1 MLKKS
6 LLYIFAAMTLVAC
19 SSDDNNEDSF
29 STNTNANSTKQ
40 CVEYGGLEF
49 PRLNSDTKNNV
60 VLVHKSNGILNYCVE
75 WDMQKKSQRWS
86 CYKMYKSIMAS
97 NVDRFDAKRNNP
109 NPSKYPYQY
118 PLDPI
123 LGTKYPWSVGNGDG
137 YYGSGYDHGHI
148 CPSADRLMSF
158 EQNYQTFYL
167 TNMQPQTNGFNAK
180 VWANMEAKVRNWAKS
195 NSYKFCDT
203 MYVCKGGTIDNKSQI
218 AGTINGHI
226 IPKYFFMAILISK
239 KQSSGNVKYDAMA
252 FWIEHKNC
260 TDNNNALKKYVITID
275 ELEKKTGIDFFCNLP
290 DDIEKKVESTVN
302 MGLWGFN

>member
-19 SSDDNNEDSF
+19 SSDDNEEGF
-29 STNTNANSTKQ
+29 STNANANSTKQ
-40 CVEYGGLEF
+40 CAEYGGLEF

-97 NVDRFDAKRNNP
+97 NVDRFDVSYNNP
-109 NPSKYPYQY
+109 NPNKYPYQY

-123 LGTKYPWSVGNGDG
+123 LGKKYPWSVGNGDG
-137 YYGSGYDHGHI
+137 YYRSGYDHGHI

-167 TNMQPQTNGFNAK
+167 TNMQPQ
-180 VWANMEAKVRNWAKS
+180 
-195 NSYKFCDT
+195 
-203 MYVCKGGTIDNKSQI
+203 
-218 AGTINGHI
+218 
-226 IPKYFFMAILISK
+226 K
-239 KQSSGNVKYDAMA
+239 KWFQ
-252 FWIEHKNC
+252 C
-260 TDNNNALKKYVITID
+260 
-275 ELEKKTGIDFFCNLP
+275 
-290 DDIEKKVESTVN
+290 
-302 MGLWGFN
+302 

>member
-19 SSDDNNEDSF
+19 SSDDNEDSF
-29 STNTNANSTKQ
+29 STNANANSTKQ
-40 CVEYGGLEF
+40 CAEYGGLEF

-137 YYGSGYDHGHI
+137 YYRSGYDHGHI

-167 TNMQPQTNGFNAK
+167 TNMQPQKNGFNAK
-180 VWANMEAKVRNWAKS
+180 VWANMEKKVRDWAKS
-195 NSYKFCDT
+195 NNYKFCDT

-290 DDIEKKVESTVN
+290 DNIEKKVESTVD
-302 MGLWGFN
+302 MKLWGFN